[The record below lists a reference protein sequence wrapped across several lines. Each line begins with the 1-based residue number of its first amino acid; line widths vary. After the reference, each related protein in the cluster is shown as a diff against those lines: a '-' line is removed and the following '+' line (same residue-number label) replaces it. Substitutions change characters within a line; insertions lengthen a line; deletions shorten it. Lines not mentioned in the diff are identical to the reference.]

1 MDPLGSSVAGADRSA
16 AMAELTLGQ
25 MLDSAI
31 GTPKTEPINFEQ
43 LRNLLKGMLVNLG
56 LQDLPIQDSGEPLEG
71 APKIPPPTSVAADI
85 EELKQRTEANE
96 REIAEV
102 RALCEGLRV
111 EINEMKEQQS
121 QMAENMQKMQETLD
135 TVNLED
141 ILENL
146 RDQLVDSVMSSVKD
160 VMGQDG
166 QAPPDWPQG
175 SGMRSNPWEDHGLI
189 VIGNEITLAD
199 RFAASS
205 PRQRDTQ
212 ASSPM
217 PSKSRAGA
225 QSRGKDLSP
234 GGTSSPRVSFMESDM
249 GWNNVGQNSMGP
261 IKDEEMQMGISK
273 GAALPSPKAWSR
285 GKKLPQGAVSS
296 PRVSFMESD
305 MGWNDMGQISDEEI
319 KMGISKGAALPSP
332 KAWSRGKNLP
342 HRAVSSPQV
351 SFVES
356 DVGLS
361 DMEQS
366 GDDEEIKTSISKA
379 EALPSLLDAPRGMN
393 NVEQVKDEEIK
404 MRISKAESLPSPLG
418 TPPEMNDMEQ
428 IKDEEIERSFSKA
441 PPRIQTKSLDGDVTA
456 LRVHPGSPGIHT
468 PIQPMK
474 SVQGHRPSQTLWIP
488 AESVAGTDRK
498 ILKVSSPEYLP
509 RDQPFTLP
517 FPGPPSPPGS
527 PALPVLSPPGSPAR
541 SRRSDITSFTPPPSP
556 GLTGRLPP
564 IVKPYQEHGQREQ
577 AEGYSRRSP
586 MYCGG
591 RHTSICPVQPME
603 PLLPDPSKPG
613 VFDLVGRDGIVYRG
627 RQCRP
632 PMGSWMEGASY
643 SNLQ

>member
-1 MDPLGSSVAGADRSA
+1 MQQGTRRRLKRKEPVSCLPLLCFLPHLLSPAIPLLLSGAVAQKALAHSRSVFSDRSA

-43 LRNLLKGMLVNLG
+43 LRNLLRGMLVNLG
-56 LQDLPIQDSGEPLEG
+56 LQDLSIQASGEPLEG
-71 APKIPPPTSVAADI
+71 APKIPPPSSVAADI

-111 EINEMKEQQS
+111 EIDEMKEQQS

-135 TVNLED
+135 TVNFED
-141 ILENL
+141 MLENL

-160 VMGQDG
+160 VMDRMDGCQDG

-175 SGMRSNPWEDHGLI
+175 SGIRSNPWEDPGLI

-199 RFAASS
+199 RFMASS

-212 ASSPM
+212 PSSPM

-234 GGTSSPRVSFMESDM
+234 GGMSSPRVSFMESDT
-249 GWNNVGQNSMGP
+249 GWNDMGQ
-261 IKDEEMQMGISK
+261 IQDEEIKMGISK

-305 MGWNDMGQISDEEI
+305 TGWNDMGQIQDEEI

-332 KAWSRGKNLP
+332 KAWSRGKKLP
-342 HRAVSSPQV
+342 RGAVSSPRV

-361 DMEQS
+361 DVEQS

-393 NVEQVKDEEIK
+393 NVEQIKDEEIK
-404 MRISKAESLPSPLG
+404 MRLSKAESLPSPLR
-418 TPPEMNDMEQ
+418 TPPEMNDVEQ
-428 IKDEEIERSFSKA
+428 IKDEEIERSFSK
-441 PPRIQTKSLDGDVTA
+441 TKSLDGDVTA

-468 PIQPMK
+468 PIQPMM
-474 SVQGHRPSQTLWIP
+474 SVRGHRISQTLWIP
-488 AESVAGTDRK
+488 AESVAGTD
-498 ILKVSSPEYLP
+498 S
-509 RDQPFTLP
+509 
-517 FPGPPSPPGS
+517 GS
-527 PALPVLSPPGSPAR
+527 R
-541 SRRSDITSFTPPPSP
+541 SRTAKEAQGRGSF
-556 GLTGRLPP
+556 R
-564 IVKPYQEHGQREQ
+564 
-577 AEGYSRRSP
+577 
-586 MYCGG
+586 
-591 RHTSICPVQPME
+591 ME
-603 PLLPDPSKPG
+603 PSQIEPG
-613 VFDLVGRDGIVYRG
+613 
-627 RQCRP
+627 
-632 PMGSWMEGASY
+632 M
-643 SNLQ
+643 